1 MNNFDKIDDW
11 EKKLDELENKNLI
24 YKLKRYEKKELKF
37 LRQKKL
43 DSKHSIKK
51 ITKKKKKQF
60 HYSTKI

>member
-37 LRQKKL
+37 LRQKN
-43 DSKHSIKK
+43 
-51 ITKKKKKQF
+51 
-60 HYSTKI
+60 